1 MAVCSMNDSVTTIDI
16 TALGEPEGA
25 ARAKT
30 ERALGEAAE
39 EMGFLCIT
47 GPQVAAVTQPARIA
61 ELLRIFDLPG
71 EEKHRLMNRKN
82 VPEHDNAYRGYF
94 GLQRGDAAR
103 TSEGYDMGSDV
114 KPEAAADWLEA
125 MLMEPNV
132 WPREALLPG
141 WRGIALAHY
150 REMET
155 LGRLLMRSLGRYLG
169 VGGDYFA
176 PYFGQASTL
185 RFLHALPRPDLTPDK
200 VDEPRYRCE
209 IDGTA
214 VRLHTPAHKDSGVM
228 TLLWQPGGLQAQN
241 PKGTWISAPRLENA
255 LNVNFGDCL
264 EFWTGGRLGATA
276 HRVLAQDSD
285 RYSIPFFFEPRCDAM
300 IAPLPGLPEAPPIR
314 YADHVFEKMKLFGTH
329 ATDRKES
336 AA

>member
-1 MAVCSMNDSVTTIDI
+1 MSQQVKTVDI
-16 TALGEPEGA
+16 SALTEADGSARRA
-25 ARAKT
+25 A

-47 GPQVAAVTQPARIA
+47 GAPVAAVTAQARIA
-61 ELLRIFDLPG
+61 ELLRIFELPE

-94 GLQRGDAAR
+94 GLQRGDSAR
-103 TSEGYDMGSDV
+103 TSEGYDMGSDAG
-114 KPEAAADWLEA
+114 PHGAADWIEEL
-125 MLMEPNV
+125 LMEPNV
-132 WPREALLPG
+132 WPRAELLPG
-141 WRGIALAHY
+141 WRESATAHY
-150 REMET
+150 REMEA

-169 VGGDYFA
+169 VGSDYFE
-176 PYFGQASTL
+176 PYFGEASTL
-185 RFLHALPRPDLTPDK
+185 RFLRALPRPDLTPDK
-200 VDEPRYRCE
+200 VDEPRYRTV
-209 IDGTA
+209 IDGKD
-214 VRLHTPAHKDSGVM
+214 VRLHTPAHRDSGVM

-241 PKGTWISAPRLENA
+241 PKGDWVPAPKLASA

-285 RYSIPFFFEPRCDAM
+285 RYSIPFFFEPRCDAR

-329 ATDRKES
+329 ATDRKET